1 MIDKIINETTDSTT
15 NTTIKE
21 TNEAS
26 TILSGMNTDQEI
38 SFPEK
43 FKVTAEDG
51 SVDYKATLSK
61 MNESYTGLEKRIG
74 SGDLPPKDVA
84 GYKLDREDFE
94 QFKSDESNQAFLT
107 KAHEHGITNKQL
119 DFLLSEYDSRV
130 VDLVSTSSQL
140 DTDTVVNSL
149 KTEWGSSYDVN
160 MRNAFK
166 GATTAG
172 LTIEEFND
180 PLVGNNKALI
190 KLAAYYGSQLNED
203 NPIQSAQVPVAD
215 DIETLMRSE
224 AFLNIKHPEHKAVT
238 ARINAAYAK
247 GFSIKR

>member
-1 MIDKIINETTDSTT
+1 MTETTI
-15 NTTIKE
+15 NTTIDE
-21 TNEAS
+21 TNS
-26 TILSGMNTDQEI
+26 TTTLLSTVQETQAI
-38 SFPEK
+38 EVPEK

-84 GYKLDREDFE
+84 GYTVDRDGFDFE

-149 KTEWGSSYDVN
+149 KTEWGESYDQN

-172 LTIEEFND
+172 LTIDEFND
-180 PLVGNNKALI
+180 PLIGNNKALI

-203 NPIQSAQVPVAD
+203 NPIHQAQIPIAD

-247 GFSIKR
+247 GFTIKR

>member
-1 MIDKIINETTDSTT
+1 MTDTIIDTTINETNS
-15 NTTIKE
+15 E
-21 TNEAS
+21 P
-26 TILSGMNTDQEI
+26 TILSTVQEAQAI
-38 SFPEK
+38 EVPEK

-74 SGDLPPKDVA
+74 SGDLPPKDVD
-84 GYKLDREDFE
+84 GYTVERDGFDFD

-149 KTEWGSSYDVN
+149 KTEWGESYDQN

-172 LTIEEFND
+172 LTIDEFND
-180 PLVGNNKALI
+180 PLIGNNKALI

-203 NPIQSAQVPVAD
+203 NPIHQAQVPVAD

-224 AFLNIKHPEHKAVT
+224 AFLDTKHPEHKAVT

-247 GFSIKR
+247 GFTIKR

>member
-1 MIDKIINETTDSTT
+1 MIDTTIDNTNNETNSTP
-15 NTTIKE
+15 
-21 TNEAS
+21 
-26 TILSGMNTDQEI
+26 TILSTVQETQAI
-38 SFPEK
+38 EVPEK
-43 FKVTAEDG
+43 FKVVSEDG

-84 GYKLDREDFE
+84 GYTVDRDGFDFE

-149 KTEWGSSYDVN
+149 KKEWGESYDQN

-172 LTIEEFND
+172 LTIDEFND
-180 PLVGNNKALI
+180 PLIGNNRALI
-190 KLAAYYGSQLNED
+190 KLAAYYGSQLSED
-203 NPIQSAQVPVAD
+203 KPTNSGTAVNV
-215 DIETLMRSE
+215 DIHSLMRSE
-224 AFLNIKHPEHKAVT
+224 AFFDPKHPDHKSVMLQVDSYYKNL
-238 ARINAAYAK
+238 RK
-247 GFSIKR
+247 

>member
-1 MIDKIINETTDSTT
+1 MTETTI
-15 NTTIKE
+15 NTTIDE
-21 TNEAS
+21 TNS
-26 TILSGMNTDQEI
+26 TPTLLSTVQETQAI
-38 SFPEK
+38 EVPEK

-84 GYKLDREDFE
+84 GYKVDRDGFDFE

-140 DTDTVVNSL
+140 DTDTVVSSL

-172 LTIEEFND
+172 LTLEEFND

-203 NPIQSAQVPVAD
+203 NPIQSGQVPVAD

-224 AFLNIKHPEHKAVT
+224 AFLNTKHPEHKAVT

>member
-1 MIDKIINETTDSTT
+1 MTETIIDTTINETNSTP
-15 NTTIKE
+15 
-21 TNEAS
+21 
-26 TILSGMNTDQEI
+26 TILSTVQETQAI
-38 SFPEK
+38 EVPEK

-74 SGDLPPKDVA
+74 SGDLPPKDVD
-84 GYKLDREDFE
+84 GYKVERDGFDFD

-149 KTEWGSSYDVN
+149 KTEWGESYDQN

-172 LTIEEFND
+172 LTIDEFND
-180 PLVGNNKALI
+180 PLIGNNKALI

-203 NPIQSAQVPVAD
+203 NPIHQAQ
-215 DIETLMRSE
+215 I
-224 AFLNIKHPEHKAVT
+224 
-238 ARINAAYAK
+238 
-247 GFSIKR
+247 

>member
-1 MIDKIINETTDSTT
+1 MTETIIDTTINETN
-15 NTTIKE
+15 NTP
-21 TNEAS
+21 
-26 TILSGMNTDQEI
+26 TILSTVQETQAI
-38 SFPEK
+38 EVPEK

-74 SGDLPPKDVA
+74 SGDLPPKDVD
-84 GYKLDREDFE
+84 GYKVERDGFDFE

-149 KTEWGSSYDVN
+149 KTEWGESYDQN

-172 LTIEEFND
+172 LTIDEFND
-180 PLVGNNKALI
+180 PLIGNNKALI

-203 NPIQSAQVPVAD
+203 NPIHQAQIPIAD

-247 GFSIKR
+247 GFTIKR

>member
-1 MIDKIINETTDSTT
+1 MIDTTINSTNNETNSTP
-15 NTTIKE
+15 
-21 TNEAS
+21 
-26 TILSGMNTDQEI
+26 TILSTVQETQAI
-38 SFPEK
+38 EVPEK
-43 FKVTAEDG
+43 FKVVSEDG

-74 SGDLPPKDVA
+74 SGDLPPKDVD
-84 GYKLDREDFE
+84 GYKVDRDDFDFD

-149 KTEWGSSYDVN
+149 KTEWGESYDQN

-172 LTIEEFND
+172 LTIDEFND
-180 PLVGNNKALI
+180 PLIGNNKALI
-190 KLAAYYGSQLNED
+190 KLAAYYGSQLSED
-203 NPIQSAQVPVAD
+203 KPTHSGTAVNV
-215 DIETLMRSE
+215 DIHSLMRSE
-224 AFLNIKHPEHKAVT
+224 AFFDQKHPDHKSVMLQVDSYYKNL
-238 ARINAAYAK
+238 RK
-247 GFSIKR
+247 L

>member
-1 MIDKIINETTDSTT
+1 MTETIIDTTINETN
-15 NTTIKE
+15 NTP
-21 TNEAS
+21 
-26 TILSGMNTDQEI
+26 TILSTLQETQSI
-38 SFPEK
+38 EVPEK

-74 SGDLPPKDVA
+74 SGDLPPKDVD
-84 GYKLDREDFE
+84 GYKVERDGFDFD

-149 KTEWGSSYDVN
+149 KTEWGESYDQN

-172 LTIEEFND
+172 LTIDEFND
-180 PLVGNNKALI
+180 PLIGNNKALI

-203 NPIQSAQVPVAD
+203 NPIHQAQVPVAD

-224 AFLNIKHPEHKAVT
+224 AFLDTKHPEHKAVT

-247 GFSIKR
+247 GFTIKR

>member
-1 MIDKIINETTDSTT
+1 MTETIIDTTINETNSTPT
-15 NTTIKE
+15 VLSTVQE
-21 TNEAS
+21 TQAIEV
-26 TILSGMNTDQEI
+26 
-38 SFPEK
+38 PEK

-84 GYKLDREDFE
+84 GYTVDRDGFDFE

-149 KTEWGSSYDVN
+149 KTEWGESYDQN

-172 LTIEEFND
+172 LTIDEFND
-180 PLVGNNKALI
+180 PLIGNNKALI

-203 NPIQSAQVPVAD
+203 NPIHQAQVPVAD

-224 AFLNIKHPEHKAVT
+224 AFLDTKHPEHKAVT

-247 GFSIKR
+247 GFTIKR

>member
-1 MIDKIINETTDSTT
+1 MTENLDPVPSTT
-15 NTTIKE
+15 EENTTIN
-21 TNEAS
+21 TALNTFNDSSINEG
-26 TILSGMNTDQEI
+26 IPD
-38 SFPEK
+38 K

-84 GYKLDREDFE
+84 GYTVDRDGFDFE

-149 KTEWGSSYDVN
+149 KTEWGESYDQN

-172 LTIEEFND
+172 LTLDEFND
-180 PLVGNNKALI
+180 PLIGNNKALI

-203 NPIQSAQVPVAD
+203 NPIHQAQIPVAD

-224 AFLNIKHPEHKAVT
+224 AFLDTKHPEHKAVT

-247 GFSIKR
+247 GFTIKR

>member
-1 MIDKIINETTDSTT
+1 MTETTI
-15 NTTIKE
+15 NTTIDE
-21 TNEAS
+21 TNS
-26 TILSGMNTDQEI
+26 TPTLLSTVQETQAI
-38 SFPEK
+38 EVPEK

-84 GYKLDREDFE
+84 GYKVDRDGFDFE
-94 QFKSDESNQAFLT
+94 QFKSDESNQAFLA

-149 KTEWGSSYDVN
+149 KTEWGENYDQN

-172 LTIEEFND
+172 LTIHEFND
-180 PLVGNNKALI
+180 PLIGNNKALI

-203 NPIQSAQVPVAD
+203 NPIHQAQIPIAD

-247 GFSIKR
+247 GFTIKR

>member
-1 MIDKIINETTDSTT
+1 MTETIIDTTINETNSTP
-15 NTTIKE
+15 
-21 TNEAS
+21 
-26 TILSGMNTDQEI
+26 TILSTVQETQAI
-38 SFPEK
+38 EVPEK

-74 SGDLPPKDVA
+74 SGDLPPKDVD
-84 GYKLDREDFE
+84 GYKVERDGFDFE

-149 KTEWGSSYDVN
+149 KTEWGESYDQN

-172 LTIEEFND
+172 LTIDEFND
-180 PLVGNNKALI
+180 PLIGNNKALI

-203 NPIQSAQVPVAD
+203 NPIHQAQVPVAD

-224 AFLNIKHPEHKAVT
+224 AFLDTKHPEHKAVT

-247 GFSIKR
+247 GFTIKR

>member
-1 MIDKIINETTDSTT
+1 MTETIIDTTINETNSTP
-15 NTTIKE
+15 
-21 TNEAS
+21 
-26 TILSGMNTDQEI
+26 TILSTVQETQAI
-38 SFPEK
+38 EVPEK

-74 SGDLPPKDVA
+74 SGDLPPKDVD
-84 GYKLDREDFE
+84 GYKVDRDDFD

-149 KTEWGSSYDVN
+149 KTEWGESYDQN

-172 LTIEEFND
+172 LTLDEFND
-180 PLVGNNKALI
+180 PLIGNNKALI

-203 NPIQSAQVPVAD
+203 NPIHQAQIPVAD
-215 DIETLMRSE
+215 DMETLMRSE
-224 AFLNIKHPEHKAVT
+224 AFLDTKHPEHKAVT

-247 GFSIKR
+247 GFTIKR

>member
-1 MIDKIINETTDSTT
+1 MTENLDPVPSTTEENTTT
-15 NTTIKE
+15 NTALNTFNDSSI
-21 TNEAS
+21 NES
-26 TILSGMNTDQEI
+26 IPD
-38 SFPEK
+38 K

-84 GYKLDREDFE
+84 GYKVERDGFDFE

-149 KTEWGSSYDVN
+149 KTEWGESYEQN

-172 LTIEEFND
+172 LTIDEFND
-180 PLVGNNKALI
+180 PLIGNNKALI

-203 NPIQSAQVPVAD
+203 NPIHQAQIPIAD

-247 GFSIKR
+247 GFTIKR

>member
-1 MIDKIINETTDSTT
+1 MTENLDPVPSTTEENTTT
-15 NTTIKE
+15 NTPLNTFNDSSI
-21 TNEAS
+21 NES
-26 TILSGMNTDQEI
+26 IPD
-38 SFPEK
+38 K

-84 GYKLDREDFE
+84 GYKVERDGFDFE

-149 KTEWGSSYDVN
+149 KTEWGESYEQN

-172 LTIEEFND
+172 LTIDEFND
-180 PLVGNNKALI
+180 PLIGNNKALI

-203 NPIQSAQVPVAD
+203 NPIHQAQVPVAD

-224 AFLNIKHPEHKAVT
+224 AFLDTKHPEHKAVT

-247 GFSIKR
+247 GFTIKR